1 MDALLFALSFEV
13 VLLQMR
19 ILEGSV
25 ELRLADWQPTSK
37 IERLQYD
44 KLVKD
49 RDLVNDVIRR
59 TLIEVV
65 ETGQWQ
71 SLKNVVEMLKQSE
84 CDVESLRIKNEHLK
98 TSRKNLDA
106 ELDAKRNQWAMELN
120 NADQKVAV
128 LRDKMSDDLHNA
140 NTRLCYAEKWLFARF
155 ESLELKLDV
164 PRPPPPRSDHEQRV
178 HDELLKAFELQMKNR
193 FALNRFKNYPIPAVW
208 CFPRR
213 LVSAYAADPGVTTN
227 GTKELE
233 KTLEYWRQRYDTDI
247 AEISARSQARLQ
259 QLLSATRK
267 RQELQQLYDLH
278 EGEMRGW
285 LTFKRE
291 RAARL
296 AREEKIRLSAMR
308 IQAWW
313 RGVMQIRMLQ

>member
-19 ILEGSV
+19 ILGGSA
-25 ELRLADWQPTSK
+25 ELRLADWRPTNK
-37 IERLQYD
+37 IERLQYE
-44 KLVKD
+44 KLAKD

-65 ETGQWQ
+65 ETGKWQ
-71 SLKNVVEMLKQSE
+71 SVKNAVELLKQSA
-84 CDVESLRIKNEHLK
+84 CDVESLRLRNEQLK
-98 TSRKNLDA
+98 ATRKTLEA
-106 ELDAKRNQWAMELN
+106 ELDTKRNQWALELN

-164 PRPPPPRSDHEQRV
+164 PRPPPPRSDQEQRV
-178 HDELLKAFELQMKNR
+178 HDELLKAFELQ
-193 FALNRFKNYPIPAVW
+193 IQ
-208 CFPRR
+208 
-213 LVSAYAADPGVTTN
+213 
-227 GTKELE
+227 ELE

-247 AEISARSQARLQ
+247 AEISARSQRRLE
-259 QLLSATRK
+259 QLLAASRK

-313 RGVMQIRMLQ
+313 RGVMVRRALGQFKFLRHTKGKGKKK